1 MKNNKID
8 SHLSEYEKM
17 MGEDLSNIVA
27 VKGDVFEDDP
37 EMAKLERMIKY
48 MKFK

>member
-17 MGEDLSNIVA
+17 MGEDLSNIEA
-27 VKGDVFEDDP
+27 VKVD
-37 EMAKLERMIKY
+37 II
-48 MKFK
+48 